1 MGNKIQSSKNFDKK
15 TDLEKE
21 TIRLLTITDDT
32 EKYVQDYYKN
42 HLYEKSPD
50 ETKNEVNELVS
61 SIQRA
66 SANLVKAY
74 ITSSSLTD
82 ELKARWKDW
91 KKSKK
96 NKLPIDFPANGIID
110 IQEQKLNHFAKGL
123 NFYKLIW
130 ILFIGSFA
138 GVIVESLW
146 CVLKHGYLESRTG
159 LVYGPFNL
167 LYGVGAIAI
176 SAALYKFRNHGGHFS
191 FLGGIIAGSVVE
203 YLCSWGQE
211 LIFGSRSWDY
221 SEMPFNI
228 NGRICL
234 LYSFFWG
241 FLGILWMKKLYPQIA
256 KLILKIPNSIGKRF
270 SWVILAFFIINAS
283 VSFTSVYRWSQRLD
297 NVAAQ
302 NSFWEII
309 DKRFPNE
316 RMEKIYPN
324 MIFKD

>member
-110 IQEQKLNHFAKGL
+110 IQEQNLYHFAKGL

-130 ILFIGSFA
+130 ILFSKFNFNTSFNF
-138 GVIVESLW
+138 
-146 CVLKHGYLESRTG
+146 T
-159 LVYGPFNL
+159 
-167 LYGVGAIAI
+167 
-176 SAALYKFRNHGGHFS
+176 
-191 FLGGIIAGSVVE
+191 
-203 YLCSWGQE
+203 
-211 LIFGSRSWDY
+211 GSRRGY
-221 SEMPFNI
+221 INNFHNI
-228 NGRICL
+228 
-234 LYSFFWG
+234 
-241 FLGILWMKKLYPQIA
+241 
-256 KLILKIPNSIGKRF
+256 LIRTP
-270 SWVILAFFIINAS
+270 
-283 VSFTSVYRWSQRLD
+283 WS
-297 NVAAQ
+297 
-302 NSFWEII
+302 S
-309 DKRFPNE
+309 
-316 RMEKIYPN
+316 
-324 MIFKD
+324 